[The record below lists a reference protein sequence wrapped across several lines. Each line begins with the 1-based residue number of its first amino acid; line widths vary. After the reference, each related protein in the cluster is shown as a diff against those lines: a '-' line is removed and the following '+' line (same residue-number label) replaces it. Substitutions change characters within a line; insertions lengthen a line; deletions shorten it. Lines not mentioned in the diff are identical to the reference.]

1 MYLDELIGEVNS
13 AADKSAELRKRDLS
27 LQKEYKE
34 ICERNFSEIVAPY
47 IEKMNGVVRNIQDK
61 SEVYID
67 GREIMLI
74 NNGEVHLFLETSS
87 YGVKPFC
94 RFYNCYHSNELM
106 GGVSFSYFYWEKMGE
121 YFLTEEGSLRFVDAL
136 ADAYCEV
143 FEMFRVAIGERN
155 KNLADSIKKL
165 EDALKKSSAP
175 KENEDGTVEF
185 HINGKTYVG
194 TVKEE

>member
-27 LQKEYKE
+27 LQKEYKK

-47 IEKMNGVVRNIQDK
+47 NEKMNGVVRNIQDK
-61 SEVYID
+61 SEVFID
-67 GREIMLI
+67 EREITLI
-74 NNGEVHLFLETSS
+74 NNGEVHLFLKTSS

-94 RFYNCYHSNELM
+94 RFSNYCSSELM
-106 GGVSFSYFYWEKMGE
+106 ERGGFSYYNWEKMGE

-143 FEMFRVAIGERN
+143 FEKFRVAIGERN

>member
-1 MYLDELIGEVNS
+1 MIGEVES
-13 AADKSAELRKRDLS
+13 LADKSAELRKRDLS

-47 IEKMNGVVRNIQDK
+47 NEKMNGVVRNIQDK
-61 SEVYID
+61 SKVHIGETEITLID
-67 GREIMLI
+67 
-74 NNGEVHLFLETSS
+74 NGGVDLWLKTSS
-87 YGVKPFC
+87 YGVRPFC
-94 RFYNCYHSNELM
+94 RFSDSCYRNELM
-106 GGVSFSYFYWEKMGE
+106 GGVQFSYYYWEKMGE
-121 YFLTEEGSLRFVDAL
+121 FFLTEEGSLRFVDAL

-143 FEMFRVAIGERN
+143 FERFRVAIGERN
-155 KNLADSIKKL
+155 KNLADSIQKL

-175 KENEDGTVEF
+175 KENKDGTVEF